1 FTAAFFLLLTF
12 KLVVAALVCGV
23 IAVASILCWLWSTD
37 PGATHPPVEIGG
49 GIKLPVYLTGPT
61 AHSWWAMIVLIL
73 VAGAIFG
80 SLIFSYLFLWTVL
93 PDMWP
98 ARDELSAPSYPLAA
112 GGLLVFAGIVMAYAN
127 RALKGGRNKH
137 LALAITPAALI
148 AAFALDFTAQ
158 WQTGLRP
165 GDSGYGAAVY
175 MVLGLQGFFVSVV
188 TIMAGYVLARSLCG
202 LLTSA
207 RRATF
212 DNTMLFM
219 CYTVAQG
226 LIALALVHG
235 FPRLL

>member
-1 FTAAFFLLLTF
+1 
-12 KLVVAALVCGV
+12 
-23 IAVASILCWLWSTD
+23 
-37 PGATHPPVEIGG
+37 
-49 GIKLPVYLTGPT
+49 
-61 AHSWWAMIVLIL
+61 
-73 VAGAIFG
+73 
-80 SLIFSYLFLWTVL
+80 
-93 PDMWP
+93 
-98 ARDELSAPSYPLAA
+98 
-112 GGLLVFAGIVMAYAN
+112 
-127 RALKGGRNKH
+127 
-137 LALAITPAALI
+137 
-148 AAFALDFTAQ
+148 
-158 WQTGLRP
+158 

-202 LLTSA
+202 LLTSE